1 MNEEPNADTSLVMQG
16 YPLLLISVHLTLQC
30 IGNIGPNLQ
39 SNSGHQLSSKHLY
52 MLSRLARA
60 KISAQKEAL

>member
-30 IGNIGPNLQ
+30 IGDIHPNLQ
-39 SNSGHQLSSKHLY
+39 HTVFLDSKEVLVCY
-52 MLSRLARA
+52 KVELVKTCL
-60 KISAQKEAL
+60 